1 MRARAGR
8 PGGVGGVGGD
18 SRPTQRP
25 AGGGRLNDLE
35 QRVNPSAPFIGRP
48 VATTLITIAIAIAG
62 LFAFLRLPVAPMPQV
77 DYPTILVSASMPG
90 ASPNTATVA
99 TPLERYLGIIAD
111 VAEMTS
117 ESTVGITRISLQ
129 FNLKRSLDGAARK
142 RMVTALGRSCAR
154 AGGGGVFCREHCG
167 QALVRH
173 PDEGVHLA
181 KLPGK
186 LAPGIARIGAA
197 EDLTVDATGQ
207 QKIGVGSVRG

>member
-1 MRARAGR
+1 
-8 PGGVGGVGGD
+8 
-18 SRPTQRP
+18 
-25 AGGGRLNDLE
+25 
-35 QRVNPSAPFIGRP
+35 
-48 VATTLITIAIAIAG
+48 
-62 LFAFLRLPVAPMPQV
+62 MPQV

-90 ASPNTATVA
+90 ASPNTMAATVA

-129 FNLKRSLDGAARK
+129 FNLNRSLDGAARK
-142 RMVTALGRSCAR
+142 RMVTALGRSCAG
-154 AGGGGVFCREHCG
+154 AGGGGVFCRKHCG

-207 QKIGVGSVRG
+207 QKIGVGSVRGQVPDRAVGG

>member
-1 MRARAGR
+1 
-8 PGGVGGVGGD
+8 
-18 SRPTQRP
+18 
-25 AGGGRLNDLE
+25 LE
-35 QRVNPSAPFIGRP
+35 QKLNPSAPFIGRP
-48 VATTLITIAIAIAG
+48 VATALITIAIAIAG

-77 DYPTILVSASMPG
+77 DYPTIL
-90 ASPNTATVA
+90 
-99 TPLERYLGIIAD
+99 PLERSIGIIAD
-111 VAEMTS
+111 VAEITS
-117 ESTVGITRISLQ
+117 ESTVGVTRISLQ
-129 FNLKRSLDGAARK
+129 FNLNHSLDGAARK
-142 RMVTALGRSCAR
+142 RMVTALGRSCAG